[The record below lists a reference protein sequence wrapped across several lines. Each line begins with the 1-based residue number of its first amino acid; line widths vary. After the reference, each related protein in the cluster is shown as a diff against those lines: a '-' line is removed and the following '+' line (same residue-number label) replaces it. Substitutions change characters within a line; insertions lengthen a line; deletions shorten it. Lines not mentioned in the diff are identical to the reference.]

1 MVAGAG
7 AAQHE
12 GVDNEYPA
20 QGAHIRCSDAEREPV
35 VESLKQAYAE
45 GRLDAQE
52 FDLRVHL
59 AMTAKTHGELAV
71 VTRDLVLPP
80 QRPEPLPDGEDR
92 MLAALAHASGYVT
105 TFVGPLLFL
114 LFSGKRSSYVR
125 RHAAE
130 ALNFQITLLLVVA
143 LTAGIA
149 GFLYLVTWIV
159 CGIAAF
165 SALANGRFRYP
176 LTLRIFK

>member
-1 MVAGAG
+1 MVASAW
-7 AAQHE
+7 AAQH
-12 GVDNEYPA
+12 GDVDRYPA

-35 VESLKQAYAE
+35 VDSLKQAYAE
-45 GRLDAQE
+45 GRLDSEE
-52 FDLRVHL
+52 FELRVHL
-59 AMTAKTHGELAV
+59 AMTAKTHGDLAV
-71 VTRDLVLPP
+71 LTRDLVPLRR
-80 QRPEPLPDGEDR
+80 QLERPPDGEDR
-92 MLAALAHASGYVT
+92 LLAALVHASGYVT

-114 LFSGKRSSYVR
+114 LLSGKRSAYVR

-143 LTAGIA
+143 LTAGVA

-159 CGIAAF
+159 CGIAAV

-176 LTLRIFK
+176 LTLRFIK